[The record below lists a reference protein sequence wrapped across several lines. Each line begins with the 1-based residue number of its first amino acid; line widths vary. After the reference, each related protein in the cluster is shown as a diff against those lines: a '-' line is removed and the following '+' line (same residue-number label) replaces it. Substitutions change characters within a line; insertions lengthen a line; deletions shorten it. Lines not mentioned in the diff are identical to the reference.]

1 MLRAQSVWREQAGCM
16 GDRGRGDAGQHSK
29 LGATM
34 EGEVGEP
41 GVHTALPRPE
51 GEGTGWKLHV
61 GLISRALYLYR
72 QPTCQ

>member
-16 GDRGRGDAGQHSK
+16 GDKGRGDAGQHSK

-41 GVHTALPRPE
+41 GVHTAH
-51 GEGTGWKLHV
+51 GEDFDSQLT
-61 GLISRALYLYR
+61 
-72 QPTCQ
+72 